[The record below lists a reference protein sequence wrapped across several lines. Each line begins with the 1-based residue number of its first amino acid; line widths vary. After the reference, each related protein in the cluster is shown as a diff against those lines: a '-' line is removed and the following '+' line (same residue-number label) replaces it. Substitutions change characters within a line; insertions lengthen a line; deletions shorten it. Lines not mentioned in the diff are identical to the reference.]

1 MYISKYEMQYII
13 KFYMLNETITKEK
26 NKKTYNSL
34 MCEIRK
40 VLNTLLKH
48 GIEIGFD
55 DAEEQYYIH
64 PALF

>member
-1 MYISKYEMQYII
+1 
-13 KFYMLNETITKEK
+13 MLNETISKEK
-26 NKKTYNSL
+26 NKKTYNAL

-40 VLNTLLKH
+40 VLNQLLKH